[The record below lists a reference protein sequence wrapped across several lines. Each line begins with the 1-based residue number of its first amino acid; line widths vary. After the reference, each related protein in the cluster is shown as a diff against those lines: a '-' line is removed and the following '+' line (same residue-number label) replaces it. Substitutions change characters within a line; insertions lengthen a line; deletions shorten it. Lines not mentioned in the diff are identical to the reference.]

1 MVAPLVGA
9 GGGLLGKVLSVG
21 GPLATG
27 IVGGLIAPGGA
38 LRTGPTQPAPA
49 TGANLPI
56 PNYADFVQKMSKI
69 NYFLGLQGLPLYDI
83 QEEYNNLV
91 RTRELMNERY
101 GERERALEAVSNQGL
116 CLNLLLKKFYISLIL
131 PETGFKLNS
140 LRLSDHDCFT

>member
-1 MVAPLVGA
+1 MAAPLVGA
-9 GGGLLGKVLSVG
+9 GAGGGGLLGKILSVG
-21 GPLATG
+21 GPLAGG

-83 QEEYNNLV
+83 QKEYANLV
-91 RTRELMNERY
+91 EARENMNERY
-101 GERERALEAVSNQGL
+101 GERERALEAVRQTGPVLQSAIE
-116 CLNLLLKKFYISLIL
+116 KIL
-131 PETGFKLNS
+131 YTPDPTKDQVQQQLGQIV
-140 LRLSDHDCFT
+140 

>member
-101 GERERALEAVSNQGL
+101 GERERALEAVKQSGPVLESAIEKVLYKPDITQDRVQTQL
-116 CLNLLLKKFYISLIL
+116 AQIV
-131 PETGFKLNS
+131 
-140 LRLSDHDCFT
+140 